1 MEWRYGCNTTA
12 ATLKEKEIAGQEIT
26 MAGLVTGLQER
37 ISKKGSPWG
46 LLTIQDYTGSAEIRL
61 FGDTYLKYKSICVT
75 GVPIFIKASYQQGRF
90 KPELLD
96 FNIHQ
101 ITLLENLQ
109 GTVVKSLTLNLDT
122 KFNDS
127 NLFEELSKY
136 VTDEDNKASTVYIE
150 FTDSS
155 TTQRIKV
162 RLNKKININ
171 QNFVKMLDA
180 KEIEYQINQG

>member
-1 MEWRYGCNTTA
+1 M
-12 ATLKEKEIAGQEIT
+12 
-26 MAGLVTGLQER
+26 
-37 ISKKGSPWG
+37 
-46 LLTIQDYTGSAEIRL
+46 
-61 FGDTYLKYKSICVT
+61 
-75 GVPIFIKASYQQGRF
+75 
-90 KPELLD
+90 
-96 FNIHQ
+96 
-101 ITLLENLQ
+101 LENLQ